1 MISNGFHNCMTI
13 VGGGGNE
20 SSSCHC
26 FGTNS
31 TQDEGFSNTRDI
43 LELSRRRQ

>member
-20 SSSCHC
+20 SLCHC

-31 TQDEGFSNTRDI
+31 TQDEGFSNACDI
-43 LELSRRRQ
+43 LELSWRRQ